1 MMNGTF
7 TGVIDRIVDGETA
20 VILIEDDGEV
30 VDEYNLSVE
39 NIPSKSDEGAVLQV
53 RIEDGEIVQ
62 MDYLDKKT
70 ESRRQAAQDKF
81 DRLSERLSD
90 S

>member
-1 MMNGTF
+1 MNGTF